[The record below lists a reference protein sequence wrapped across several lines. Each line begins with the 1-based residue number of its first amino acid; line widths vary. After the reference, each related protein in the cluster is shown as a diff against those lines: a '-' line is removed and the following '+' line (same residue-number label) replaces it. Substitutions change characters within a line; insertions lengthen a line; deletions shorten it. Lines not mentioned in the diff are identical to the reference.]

1 MPASRGGKARPRV
14 QFDEI
19 SFAVDV
25 SHATAAGRR
34 VAIDARRDLER
45 DGVDVALLLSC
56 QPHGRD
62 GTRLPRCV
70 KLYLPPPVGG
80 WRMVFEI
87 TRDRSS
93 GDLVL
98 AYLAFGLGHPRSHG
112 SPRPTGSPTSDC
124 TPTDSRATTCAP
136 SSAAVCCPP
145 CPCPW
150 QQEPS
155 IVSGHIRDT
164 L

>member
-1 MPASRGGKARPRV
+1 VPASRRARARPRV
-14 QFDEI
+14 HFDEI
-19 SFAVDV
+19 SFTEDV
-25 SHATAAGRR
+25 SHATGAGRR

-45 DGVDVALLLSC
+45 DGVDVAMLLSC

-70 KLYLPPPVGG
+70 KLYLPPPAGG

-98 AYLAFGLGHPRSHG
+98 AYLAFGLGHPQK
-112 SPRPTGSPTSDC
+112 
-124 TPTDSRATTCAP
+124 
-136 SSAAVCCPP
+136 
-145 CPCPW
+145 PW
-150 QQEPS
+150 QPS
-155 IVSGHIRDT
+155 AYRVAHERLRAG
-164 L
+164 

>member
-1 MPASRGGKARPRV
+1 VPASRGRKARPRV
-14 QFDEI
+14 HFDEI
-19 SFAVDV
+19 SFTEDV

-45 DGVDVALLLSC
+45 DGVDVAILLSC

-70 KLYLPPPVGG
+70 KLYLPPPAGG

-87 TRDRSS
+87 TRDPTR

-98 AYLAFGLGHPRSHG
+98 AYLAFGLGHPQK
-112 SPRPTGSPTSDC
+112 
-124 TPTDSRATTCAP
+124 
-136 SSAAVCCPP
+136 
-145 CPCPW
+145 PW
-150 QQEPS
+150 QPS
-155 IVSGHIRDT
+155 AYRVAHERLHAG
-164 L
+164 